1 MTHYTNLNMD
11 LREYSKNSREYE
23 TSLSDIMKKNGGVYY
38 TDIDLC
44 LRIIKFLKIP
54 VNASIFD
61 PCCGTGNF
69 IVSAKHLGCYNLYG
83 SDIDNCAVDFC
94 KDNTGL
100 RNIHVID
107 SISNNGD
114 FVLHSIGLNEKVD
127 FVIGNPPYVPI
138 GKDATLNTQD
148 SLFLRKVK
156 DSGNNLF
163 VAAMYRGFELVKDD
177 GVISYVIPKNFLHVS
192 SYSRL
197 RKFILKEKRIKS
209 IIDLGAC
216 FKNVRGEQIVLTI
229 SNEYTP
235 DNTIEFFSYHN
246 GNFIKGTSVSQ
257 KFYTDDILIF
267 ENQYDID
274 IYGKFK
280 SSYKTLGGIHTGYV
294 GRGKSKSP
302 NAVIGKDIR
311 KFAFKDIP
319 VPRSGNRIF
328 IQNIYSAESGII
340 ASFGG
345 HLDASETVTVFLDD
359 DENMCRY
366 VLGLLHSR
374 LCNYYLMRFCFN
386 GSKLTIHSDAKYL
399 KKIPL
404 VINDNR
410 ITDVVTITKSL
421 EKIPYLSNEWYET
434 VEKLNDV
441 IYDIYNMTEE
451 EIQYIDKQV
460 KSIQSEKWNYNK
472 QNFSIHKWTD
482 EAYWT

>member
-1 MTHYTNLNMD
+1 M
-11 LREYSKNSREYE
+11 
-23 TSLSDIMKKNGGVYY
+23 
-38 TDIDLC
+38 
-44 LRIIKFLKIP
+44 
-54 VNASIFD
+54 
-61 PCCGTGNF
+61 
-69 IVSAKHLGCYNLYG
+69 
-83 SDIDNCAVDFC
+83 
-94 KDNTGL
+94 
-100 RNIHVID
+100 
-107 SISNNGD
+107 
-114 FVLHSIGLNEKVD
+114 
-127 FVIGNPPYVPI
+127 
-138 GKDATLNTQD
+138 
-148 SLFLRKVK
+148 
-156 DSGNNLF
+156 
-163 VAAMYRGFELVKDD
+163 
-177 GVISYVIPKNFLHVS
+177 
-192 SYSRL
+192 
-197 RKFILKEKRIKS
+197 
-209 IIDLGAC
+209 
-216 FKNVRGEQIVLTI
+216 
-229 SNEYTP
+229 
-235 DNTIEFFSYHN
+235 
-246 GNFIKGTSVSQ
+246 
-257 KFYTDDILIF
+257 IF

-280 SSYKTLGGIHTGYV
+280 SSYKTLGDIHTGYV

-311 KFAFKDIP
+311 KFAFKEIP

-472 QNFSIHKWTD
+472 QNF
-482 EAYWT
+482 